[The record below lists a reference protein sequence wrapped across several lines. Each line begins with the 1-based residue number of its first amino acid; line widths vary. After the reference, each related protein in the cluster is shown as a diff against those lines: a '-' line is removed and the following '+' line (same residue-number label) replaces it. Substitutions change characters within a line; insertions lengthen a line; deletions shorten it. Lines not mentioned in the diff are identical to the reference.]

1 MLQRS
6 HVWKEIFKKEELL
19 ESHFFQFLKFMG
31 NFLKKVSLFVILA
44 QCLFWPKLFIDFC
57 YYTSMLKRKN
67 IFKVI
72 LQEIAITHKSMQ
84 A

>member
-31 NFLKKVSLFVILA
+31 NFFKKVSLFVILA
-44 QCLFWPKLFIDFC
+44 QCLFSC
-57 YYTSMLKRKN
+57 
-67 IFKVI
+67 I
-72 LQEIAITHKSMQ
+72 LAKIIH
-84 A
+84 